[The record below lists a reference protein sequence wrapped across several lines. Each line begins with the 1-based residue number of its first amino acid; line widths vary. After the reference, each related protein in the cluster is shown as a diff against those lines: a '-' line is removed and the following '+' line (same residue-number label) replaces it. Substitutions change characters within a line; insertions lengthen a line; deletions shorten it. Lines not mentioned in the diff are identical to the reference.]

1 VAGSGY
7 APVGSVQ
14 PVSVR
19 VDVPGSEQDEALRRL
34 AAVGA
39 ACNDASL
46 RPPPGDSAE
55 HAWIATG
62 DPTEASLL
70 ALAGKLGVE
79 RDALLRQRPRLA
91 EIGFDANR
99 RRMTTVHRHGPGYW
113 AATKGAPEAV
123 LRLVDP
129 ADAGIADQAAV
140 IAATWAAGGYRVLAL
155 ADRELPVAP
164 EALDDPDAIEP
175 GLRLVGV
182 VAMSDPARPEAAAAV
197 AACRSAGITAVM
209 ITGDDPRTARAIAGQ
224 VGILPEPA
232 PGGTDGAAI
241 ITGAELTRLDDP
253 TLRRGVGSV
262 RVYARTEPEQKL
274 RIVDAWQSRGDVVAM
289 TGDGVND
296 APALR
301 RADIGVAMGVAG
313 TEVSKDAAD
322 MVLADDNFATIV
334 DAVREGRRIYD
345 NLRRFVKYLLT
356 TNSGEIWVMFLAS
369 VFALPVPLSPVQIL
383 WVNLVTD
390 GAPAVALGLEP
401 AERDVMRRS
410 PRPPSEPIMA
420 GGLLRHALWVGL
432 LMAAVC
438 LVMLVAARAAGWPWQ
453 TMVFTTLALLQLGH
467 GLAVRSERESFF
479 TLGLWSNPALLAS
492 VVVGFA
498 TQLAIV
504 YLAPLQEL
512 FGTEPLDLVQL
523 AVVLLASCTAFI
535 AVEVEKLLRR
545 RAAGRAPVS

>member
-1 VAGSGY
+1 
-7 APVGSVQ
+7 
-14 PVSVR
+14 
-19 VDVPGSEQDEALRRL
+19 
-34 AAVGA
+34 
-39 ACNDASL
+39 
-46 RPPPGDSAE
+46 
-55 HAWIATG
+55 
-62 DPTEASLL
+62 
-70 ALAGKLGVE
+70 
-79 RDALLRQRPRLA
+79 
-91 EIGFDANR
+91 
-99 RRMTTVHRHGPGYW
+99 
-113 AATKGAPEAV
+113 
-123 LRLVDP
+123 
-129 ADAGIADQAAV
+129 
-140 IAATWAAGGYRVLAL
+140 
-155 ADRELPVAP
+155 
-164 EALDDPDAIEP
+164 LDDPDAIEP

-401 AERDVMRRS
+401 AERDVMRRT